1 MRISDWS
8 SDVCSSDLPTIA
20 INDTATPI
28 ERRDGY
34 ALLRRRCRAGDRITL
49 TLPMTLAVEPT
60 PDDPRVV
67 AYTHAPHVLDADLGP
82 ANQHFHPLRPPPLA
96 VDHSSAPTAVH
107 TPGPHLCTPGAKHRT
122 SDKQRDSNAELR
134 P

>member
-34 ALLRRRCRAGDRITL
+34 ALLRRRWRAGDRITL

-60 PDDPRVV
+60 PDDPNVV
-67 AYTHAPHVLDADLGP
+67 AYTHGPVVLPAVLGTANHPFAAP
-82 ANQHFHPLRPPPLA
+82 PPPLDPLHNA
-96 VDHSSAPTAVH
+96 AA
-107 TPGPHLCTPGAKHRT
+107 TPRGSRDRRKSGRT
-122 SDKQRDSNAELR
+122 Y
-134 P
+134 

>member
-34 ALLRRRCRAGDRITL
+34 ALLRPRWRAGDRITL

-60 PDDPRVV
+60 QDDPNVV
-67 AYTHAPHVLDADLGP
+67 DYTPGPVPLAPDLGP
-82 ANQHFHPLRPPPLA
+82 ANSPFHPRPPTPLP
-96 VDHSSAPTAVH
+96 APTGPSLTTLHPPAH
-107 TPGPHLCTPGAKHRT
+107 NLSLAGPTP
-122 SDKQRDSNAELR
+122 
-134 P
+134 

>member
-34 ALLRRRCRAGDRITL
+34 ALLRRRWRAGDRITL

-60 PDDPRVV
+60 PDDPNVV
-67 AYTHAPHVLDADLGP
+67 AYTHGPVVLAADLGP
-82 ANQHFHPLRPPPLA
+82 ANQPFDRSEEHTSELQSLMRLSYA
-96 VDHSSAPTAVH
+96 VFCLKKKKTNITNNYTHI
-107 TPGPHLCTPGAKHRT
+107 
-122 SDKQRDSNAELR
+122 Q
-134 P
+134 